1 MQLHIFENINSLS
14 KTVADWMIEHINN
27 TLQQQNRFTLVLSG
41 GGTPKKLHEL
51 LASEQYKNKIDWRKL
66 HIFWGDERFVP
77 FNDERNNA
85 KMCFDTLLNH
95 VPVPKEQIHVMQ
107 TENITPEDS
116 AKAYEE
122 ILKQYFPEAASYEL
136 PASSK
141 EQTGNRQPATGN
153 TEQTFNLVLLG
164 MGDDGHTL
172 SLFPGKTEVIH
183 ETKKLCT
190 SLWLKSQNM
199 YRVTLTHPI
208 VNHAAA
214 IAFLVT
220 GNGKAKALHEVLKGN
235 YNPDLYPSQ
244 IIKPANG
251 ELHWFTDEAA
261 ASLLQ

>member
-1 MQLHIFENINSLS
+1 MQLHIFENINELS
-14 KTVADWMIEHINN
+14 KRVADWMIEHINN
-27 TLQQQNRFTLVLSG
+27 TLQQQDRFTLVLSG

-51 LASEQYKNKIDWRKL
+51 LSSDDYKNEIDWSKL

-77 FNDERNNA
+77 FNDDRSNS
-85 KMCFDTLLNH
+85 KMCFDTLLNN
-95 VPVPKEQIHVMQ
+95 VPVPKEQIHKMQ

-122 ILKQYFPEAASYEL
+122 VLKKYFPEAASPQL
-136 PASSK
+136 
-141 EQTGNRQPATGN
+141 QTTNYKL
-153 TEQTFNLVLLG
+153 QTFDLVLLG

-190 SLWLKSQNM
+190 SLWLESQNM

-208 VNHAAA
+208 VNYSAAV
-214 IAFLVT
+214 AFLVT
-220 GNGKAKALHEVLKGN
+220 GSGKAKALHEVLKGN
-235 YNPDLYPSQ
+235 YNPDVYPSQ
-244 IIKPANG
+244 IVKPTNG
-251 ELHWFTDEAA
+251 ELHWFVDEAA